1 MDKRVKILCEKIHGK
16 KRFELIEFLALN
28 ADENGFVFISIEELS
43 KKLNIS
49 KPTIINTFKFLE
61 EKALLEKLKNGLY
74 KLK

>member
-1 MDKRVKILCEKIHGK
+1 MDKRVRTLCEKIHGK
-16 KRFELIEFLALN
+16 KRFEVIEFLALN

-43 KKLNIS
+43 KRLNTS

-61 EKALLEKLKNGLY
+61 EKSLLEKFKNGLY